1 MKLFGK
7 ELDKEDKILIGAG
20 VLSIGL
26 LGFMYWRKKKAEREA
41 TPLPKEIEETPPQQT
56 EIPQAATPP
65 VTIPKK
71 IIFNKSKV
79 LKRGSK
85 GAEVRELQQKL
96 GIQADGDFGP
106 KTESALIK
114 SKGVKSITLNQFE
127 GKVSY
132 NSPKA
137 APVVTTLKIPKP
149 GAKLM
154 AIKNDFNIFNAVK
167 NADGTYAN
175 SGKSGTWTS
184 FNYGEEVGIFKA
196 ARPNGQFL
204 ITRDGKFYYVNGA
217 NVKAFS

>member
-7 ELDKEDKILIGAG
+7 ELDNEDKMLIGASVLSLG
-20 VLSIGL
+20 VL
-26 LGFMYWRKKKAEREA
+26 GFLYWRKKKAEREA
-41 TPLPKEIEETPPQQT
+41 TPPTKEIEEPQPQQI
-56 EIPQAATPP
+56 EIPQTASPP
-65 VTIPKK
+65 ITRPKTITL
-71 IIFNKSKV
+71 NKSMV

-85 GAEVRELQQKL
+85 GAEVRALQQKL
-96 GIQADGDFGP
+96 GIDVDGDFGP
-106 KTESALIK
+106 KTETALLK
-114 SKGVKSITLNQFE
+114 SKGVKSISLNQFE

-137 APVVTTLKIPKP
+137 APVVTTLKIPKA

-154 AIKNDFNIFNAVK
+154 AIKNDFNIFNAVQ

-175 SGKSGTWTS
+175 SGKAGTWTT